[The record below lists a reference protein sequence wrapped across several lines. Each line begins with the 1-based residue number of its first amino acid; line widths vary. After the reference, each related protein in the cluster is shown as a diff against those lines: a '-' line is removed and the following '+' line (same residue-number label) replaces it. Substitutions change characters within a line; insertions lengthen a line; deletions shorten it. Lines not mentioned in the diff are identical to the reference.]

1 MTPIDAGSR
10 AERIVAAALWIGV
23 AVCVATVAWGA
34 WRGLDITDS
43 GFYLL
48 SARYPDEVLA
58 TVTSFHRY
66 TAPVFAAVGH
76 DVGWFRLAGL
86 ALVLV
91 SALVLADGV
100 RRYCAARAEAPSVMA
115 GVSPLIVLGVLLQY
129 AWGLPT
135 PGYNLLNAAAVA
147 LSAGLLLSALTAA
160 PEQRRAADLRFAEVG
175 ALVAVSLFCKVTTGL
190 ALIALYGLAPWILA
204 TTVPARRALMVMALG
219 GIAWSALHFSLFESP
234 AFWWA
239 SWQRGLGFTAVLG
252 SGHGS
257 GLALKYLHEGGVVVL
272 ATARRFWLV
281 LVPFGIAAWLVSR
294 GRPAAPLAAVALVL
308 GSIIV
313 AWRGYFGG
321 MHIGGDG
328 NLRNVLP
335 CYVAIAGVTI
345 GAVIVARAGPNR
357 RQWSVVVWLTAL
369 ALAGAVGTA
378 VPLQLNVMLY
388 FGPALA
394 AVGLLLSRLVHGQ
407 GRSVALAVT
416 GLFATSQIVTAGEA
430 GPYRLSAPMSQQ
442 AEHTDIG
449 VPARDLMLDAAT
461 SRFFISMR
469 RIAAECGFRAGDDV
483 LGFFWMPGVLFAL
496 GARAPGGTWFSAGY
510 PGSRAVNEKL
520 LDSLP
525 PQRMRRAFILHKVAS
540 PEAMPDL
547 VAHGLDFPAGYRRCG
562 GATWPLTGQDV
573 VMYRPAGREP
583 ASP

>member
-66 TAPVFAAVGH
+66 TAPVFAAVGY

-100 RRYCAARAEAPSVMA
+100 RRYCAAHAEAPSLMA

-129 AWGLPT
+129 GWGLPT

-147 LSAGLLLSALTAA
+147 LSAGLMLPALATAS
-160 PEQRRAADLRFAEVG
+160 EQRRAADLRFAAVG

-204 TTVPARRALMVMALG
+204 ATVPVRRSLMAMVLG
-219 GIAWSALHFSLFESP
+219 GIVWSALHFYLFESP
-234 AFWWA
+234 TFWWA

-252 SGHGS
+252 GGHGA
-257 GLALKYLHEGGVVVL
+257 GLTLKYLHEGGVVAL

-281 LVPFGIAAWLVSR
+281 VVPFGIAAWLIGR
-294 GRPAAPLAAVALVL
+294 GRSAASLVAIALAL

-313 AWRGYFGG
+313 TWRGYFGG

-335 CYVAIAGVTI
+335 VYVAIAGVTI
-345 GAVIVARAGPNR
+345 GAVIVARTGLNR
-357 RQWSVVVWLTAL
+357 RQWSVVGWMMAL
-369 ALAGAVGTA
+369 ALAGAAGTA

-394 AVGLLLSRLVHGQ
+394 AVGLLLSRLMPGQ
-407 GRSVALAVT
+407 GRTVALAVT

-430 GPYRLSAPMSQQ
+430 GPYRLNAPMSRQT
-442 AEHTDIG
+442 EHTTIG
-449 VPARDLMLDAAT
+449 VPAHDLMLDAAT
-461 SRFFISMR
+461 SRFFVSIR
-469 RIAAECGFRAGDDV
+469 RVAMDCGFKPGDDV
-483 LGFFWMPGVLFAL
+483 LGFFWMPGILFAL

-520 LDSLP
+520 LESLP
-525 PQRMRRAFILHKVAS
+525 MERMRRAFILHKVAS

-547 VAHGLDFPAGYRRCG
+547 AAHGLDFPAGYRRCG
-562 GATWPLTGQDV
+562 GAVWPLTGQEV
-573 VMYRPAGREP
+573 ILYRPAGREP

>member
-1 MTPIDAGSR
+1 MTLIAAAPR
-10 AERIVAAALWIGV
+10 AERVVAAALWIGV

-34 WRGLDITDS
+34 SRGLDITDS
-43 GFYLL
+43 GLYLL

-66 TAPVFAAVGH
+66 TAPVFAAVGY

-100 RRYCAARAEAPSVMA
+100 KRFCAAHAEAPSLMA
-115 GVSPLIVLGVLLQY
+115 GASPLIVLGVLLQY

-147 LSAGLLLSALTAA
+147 LSAGLMLSALTAA
-160 PEQRRAADLRFAEVG
+160 PEQRRAADVRFAAVG

-190 ALIALYGLAPWILA
+190 ALIVLYGLAPWILA
-204 TTVPARRALMVMALG
+204 ATVPRRRALIAMILG
-219 GIAWSALHFSLFESP
+219 GIAWSALHFSLFESS

-239 SWQRGLGFTAVLG
+239 SWRRGLGFAAVLG
-252 SGHGS
+252 SGHGT
-257 GLALKYLHEGGVVVL
+257 GLTLKYLHEGGVVAL
-272 ATARRFWLV
+272 ATAQRFWLV
-281 LVPFGIAAWLVSR
+281 VVPIGIAAWSIRR
-294 GRPAAPLAAVALVL
+294 GRPAASLVAITLALS
-308 GSIIV
+308 SIIV
-313 AWRGYFGG
+313 MWRGYFGG

-335 CYVAIAGVTI
+335 VYVAISGVTFGAVAIAGT
-345 GAVIVARAGPNR
+345 GYNR
-357 RQWSVVVWLTAL
+357 RQWRVVGWLMAL
-369 ALAGAVGTA
+369 AFAGAAGTA

-394 AVGLLLSRLVHGQ
+394 AVGLLLSTLMPGQ
-407 GRSVALAVT
+407 GRAVALAVT

-430 GPYRLSAPMSQQ
+430 GPYRLNAPMSQQ
-442 AEHTDIG
+442 IEHTTIG

-461 SRFFISMR
+461 SRFFVSMR
-469 RIAAECGFRAGDDV
+469 QVAADCGFRPGDDV
-483 LGFFWMPGVLFAL
+483 LGFFWMPGVVFAL

-520 LDSLP
+520 LASLP
-525 PQRMRRAFILHKVAS
+525 PERLHRAFILHKVAS

-547 VAHGLDFPAGYRRCG
+547 AAHGIDFPAGYRRCG

-573 VMYRPAGREP
+573 IMYRPAGREP
-583 ASP
+583 APH